1 MAQSKIGDSGLEM
14 VLNLLRR
21 RKWIGLIAFIVTLSL
36 AAPFSVFLPDIY
48 RGTATVIVESQGD
61 PTLSKTQP
69 LETRLVTIQQ
79 EILSRTR
86 LSNLITTLNL
96 YPQWRRSMP
105 HDAIIDRLR
114 RDIHMDFTG
123 TDPMRGFISTTAVKL
138 TYVGLDPQS
147 AAAPTVRL
155 KPDPTNIAGGAR
167 SELVR
172 LKPDTTDDRC
182 RSAKEP
188 VKKSRTKEKSRNPQR
203 KRLAFF
209 CVFGEFCVQR
219 RISSQPLKPSRDAR
233 GRTSPPDLS

>member
-79 EILSRTR
+79 EILSRSR

-123 TDPMRGFISTTAVKL
+123 TDPMRGFISTTAVK
-138 TYVGLDPQS
+138 
-147 AAAPTVRL
+147 
-155 KPDPTNIAGGAR
+155 
-167 SELVR
+167 
-172 LKPDTTDDRC
+172 
-182 RSAKEP
+182 
-188 VKKSRTKEKSRNPQR
+188 
-203 KRLAFF
+203 
-209 CVFGEFCVQR
+209 
-219 RISSQPLKPSRDAR
+219 
-233 GRTSPPDLS
+233 